1 MCSIA
6 GMIDLNRD
14 VCALD
19 LSKMR
24 QCMKNRGP
32 DQRGEYRA
40 REAALFHNR
49 LCVIDRKNGMQPM
62 SAVRDGRHYI
72 LVYNGELYNTGELR
86 DELKRLGYEFAGHS
100 DTEVVLKSYIEWRDR
115 CVDRFNG
122 IFAFAVWEAEARR
135 LFLARDR
142 MGVKPLFYTLTDG
155 ALIFASEIKG
165 LLAHPWVCAQADR
178 DSIPLT
184 SSTRSSA
191 AGEAAP
197 SAASVSVMPTPRL
210 LSTMERI
217 SASGSRFRS
226 RMCSTV
232 SKNTSR

>member
-1 MCSIA
+1 
-6 GMIDLNRD
+6 
-14 VCALD
+14 
-19 LSKMR
+19 
-24 QCMKNRGP
+24 
-32 DQRGEYRA
+32 
-40 REAALFHNR
+40 
-49 LCVIDRKNGMQPM
+49 M

-178 DSIPLT
+178 DSIRELILIGPGRT
-184 SSTRSSA
+184 PGCARRSGASSTPA
-191 AGEAAP
+191 AC
-197 SAASVSVMPTPRL
+197 TW
-210 LSTMERI
+210 
-217 SASGSRFRS
+217 SGTGS
-226 RMCSTV
+226 
-232 SKNTSR
+232 